1 VDEER
6 FFHVLCTRVLQ
17 LVNGFRK
24 KINRGFASGKE
35 LRFRENNSRKANRG
49 DDLSSGSHRRHQFLK
64 LFIVPQ
70 KFRNG
75 RTAAKHHSGVIISL
89 GVGNRDICLGRATF
103 NPAAHA
109 RCGRSDNDFSAFIL
123 EDLFGFEKFL
133 LSELSVRNHHENF
146 FSIQLH
152 ARHYSVHL
160 LEYLLMIHLK
170 SPREIE
176 TMKGASKIVGEILL
190 ELRENLREGATTADI
205 DKIAEDL
212 TLKKKAKPAFKG
224 YRGFPASLCIS
235 VNDQVVHGIPSPKR
249 LLKNGDIVG
258 LDFGVIYD
266 GYYGDSAMTV
276 AIGQIPSEVAQ
287 LVKITEQCLY
297 RAIEQAV
304 PGNFISD
311 ISAAVQRLA
320 EANNYGI
327 VREFCGHGIGR
338 SLHEDPPVL
347 NYVQNGKGPKIKPG
361 FVIAIEPMINLGTD
375 KVRVLDDGWTVVTA
389 DGKPSAHFEHTIAVT
404 ANGPEILTKV

>member
-1 VDEER
+1 
-6 FFHVLCTRVLQ
+6 
-17 LVNGFRK
+17 
-24 KINRGFASGKE
+24 
-35 LRFRENNSRKANRG
+35 
-49 DDLSSGSHRRHQFLK
+49 
-64 LFIVPQ
+64 
-70 KFRNG
+70 
-75 RTAAKHHSGVIISL
+75 
-89 GVGNRDICLGRATF
+89 
-103 NPAAHA
+103 
-109 RCGRSDNDFSAFIL
+109 
-123 EDLFGFEKFL
+123 
-133 LSELSVRNHHENF
+133 
-146 FSIQLH
+146 
-152 ARHYSVHL
+152 
-160 LEYLLMIHLK
+160 MIHLK
-170 SPREIE
+170 SAREIE
-176 TMKGASKIVGEILL
+176 TMKGASKIVAEILL
-190 ELRENLREGATTADI
+190 ELRENVRDGTTTADV
-205 DKIAEDL
+205 DKIAEEL

-235 VNDQVVHGIPSPKR
+235 VNDEVVHGIPSSKR
-249 LLKNGDIVG
+249 VLRQGDIVG

-276 AIGQIPSEVAQ
+276 AIGEIPANIAH

-297 RAIEQAV
+297 KAIEQAV

-361 FVIAIEPMINLGTD
+361 LVIAIEPMINLGTD
-375 KVRVLDDGWTVVTA
+375 RVKVLDDGWTVITA

-404 ANGPEILTKV
+404 PDGPEILTKL

>member
-1 VDEER
+1 
-6 FFHVLCTRVLQ
+6 
-17 LVNGFRK
+17 
-24 KINRGFASGKE
+24 
-35 LRFRENNSRKANRG
+35 
-49 DDLSSGSHRRHQFLK
+49 
-64 LFIVPQ
+64 
-70 KFRNG
+70 
-75 RTAAKHHSGVIISL
+75 
-89 GVGNRDICLGRATF
+89 
-103 NPAAHA
+103 
-109 RCGRSDNDFSAFIL
+109 
-123 EDLFGFEKFL
+123 
-133 LSELSVRNHHENF
+133 
-146 FSIQLH
+146 
-152 ARHYSVHL
+152 
-160 LEYLLMIHLK
+160 MIHLK
-170 SPREIE
+170 SAREIE
-176 TMKGASKIVGEILL
+176 TMKGASKIVAEILL
-190 ELRENLREGATTADI
+190 ELRENVRDGATTADV
-205 DKIAEDL
+205 DKIAEEL

-235 VNDQVVHGIPSPKR
+235 VNDEVVHGIPSSKR
-249 LLKNGDIVG
+249 VLRHGDIVG

-276 AIGQIPSEVAQ
+276 AVGEIPANIAH

-361 FVIAIEPMINLGTD
+361 LVLAIEPMINLGTD
-375 KVRVLDDGWTVVTA
+375 RVKVLDDGWTVITA
-389 DGKPSAHFEHTIAVT
+389 DGKPSAHFEHTVAVT
-404 ANGPEILTKV
+404 PDGPEILTKL